1 MTESASASESVAT
14 MEPEPEPKRAI
25 VVRNLTRNFGSLRA
39 VDGLSFEANEGEV
52 VGFIGANGA
61 GKTTTMRILATLDMQ
76 DSGSAEIGGYDVCD
90 DPAQVR
96 KILGWVPDAFHAYDN
111 LTVAEYVDFFARA
124 HGYTGAER
132 RERVGEILNFTG
144 LESLS
149 DRLANKMSKGQT
161 QRLCLCRAL
170 LHDPKVLILDE
181 PAAGLDPQAR
191 VELKQLIKILSEEGR
206 TLLISSH
213 ILSELGE
220 MCDRLVF
227 INNGKLLH
235 DGASDEML
243 RGETGKVLVEIKVV
257 PGSGDPSSV
266 LELQP
271 GVEIVETFRNGVRL
285 SLETNEPK
293 AHARL
298 LKQIIDQGVQ
308 VIGYRSMERN
318 LEDAF
323 IEMLADA
330 NAPDQNS

>member
-1 MTESASASESVAT
+1 MSE
-14 MEPEPEPKRAI
+14 AI
-25 VVRNLTRNFGSLRA
+25 PAIEVENLTRTFGPLRA
-39 VDGLSFEANEGEV
+39 VDGLNFEASKGEV

-61 GKTTTMRILATLDMQ
+61 GKTTTMRILATLDIQ
-76 DSGSAEIGGYDVCD
+76 DSGTARIGGYDVSD
-90 DPAQVR
+90 DPKQVR
-96 KILGWVPDAFHAYDN
+96 SILGWVPDAFTAYEN

-124 HGYTGAER
+124 HGFKRGER
-132 RERVGEILNFTG
+132 RERVAEILNFTG
-144 LESLS
+144 LEPLA

-170 LHDPKVLILDE
+170 LHDPEVLILDE

-191 VELKQLIKILSEEGR
+191 VELKQLIRILAEEGR

-227 INNGKLLH
+227 INAGKLLH
-235 DGASDEML
+235 DGGSDELM
-243 RGETGKVLVEIKVV
+243 RGKSEKALVEISVV
-257 PGSGDPSSV
+257 PDSGDPAGV

-271 GVEIVETFRNGVRL
+271 GVEIVE
-285 SLETNEPK
+285 SLRDGIRITLDDHSPE

-298 LKQIIDQGVQ
+298 LKQIIDAGVR
-308 VIGYRSMERN
+308 VSSFRPLERN

-323 IEMLADA
+323 IEMLSEA
-330 NAPDQNS
+330 NGPTDS